1 MPLGRQS
8 LNIVIYTVVIV
19 IVVVVVDATIGLSPP
34 RNYPTPRVQS
44 ATAWTASVHTLTLN
58 AQTCDNVR
66 AQSATGRTASVHT
79 LHMLKP
85 VITFLFKVLRHGLLR
100 LHMMMIMTMMTIV
113 IRIMIT
119 IMTMIMI
126 IITIMIFT
134 THLRHEKAHRNQW
147 NYVIGSS

>member
-1 MPLGRQS
+1 MLLPLDQQNGTGRSQGLVKHSVFHKLSGHAIEQARES

-19 IVVVVVDATIGLSPP
+19 IVIVDATIGLSPP

-44 ATAWTASVHTLTLN
+44 ATAWTASVHTLN
-58 AQTCDNVR
+58 AQTCDNVC

-100 LHMMMIMTMMTIV
+100 YI
-113 IRIMIT
+113 
-119 IMTMIMI
+119 
-126 IITIMIFT
+126 
-134 THLRHEKAHRNQW
+134 
-147 NYVIGSS
+147 